1 MISHGVNEMSTDK
14 ALKIVPADV
23 KSKIT
28 SMIRSTLKERD
39 VEGLLIFYRDVLEV
53 VVNVHLAKEIIG
65 EENVKILVT
74 KGRFIAKQPREE
86 MDFPAVNKFL
96 NLPPEN
102 VIFANKGNALREIRE
117 VFSDDVRFGF
127 GLESVPALNYNL
139 SYLLL
144 RDMARREIEKKT
156 YAPPSKRPVSQREKF
171 IQRTIAHHKSQIRL
185 GGLLAFLLAETENR
199 SVIGSPNKTE
209 WLLGLF
215 TKFGTYH
222 ACDFLPLAGL
232 YRTQVI
238 QLANYL
244 GLQDYLS
251 TKPLKSPSTYE
262 YFFNLEVEKVDRV
275 LIRLESATTVEE
287 IFEET
292 SIPLESIKKVEYYY
306 KASNY
311 ARSVPLIPEL

>member
-1 MISHGVNEMSTDK
+1 MISRGVNEMSTDK

-28 SMIRSTLKERD
+28 SLISTNLMKRD
-39 VEGLLIFYRDVLEV
+39 IEGLLIFYRDCLEV

-65 EENVKILVT
+65 EENVKLLVT
-74 KGRFIAKQPREE
+74 KGRFVAKQPREE
-86 MDFPAVNKFL
+86 MDLPAVNKYL
-96 NLPPEN
+96 NLPSEN
-102 VIFANKGNALREIRE
+102 VIFVNKGPILQEINE
-117 VFSDDVRFGF
+117 VLSEHHDIRFGV
-127 GLESVPALNYNL
+127 EAVPTLNYNL

-144 RDMARREIEKKT
+144 RDMERREIEKKT
-156 YAPPSKRPVSQREKF
+156 YAPPSKKPVSKREKF

-185 GGLLAFLLAETENR
+185 GVLLAFLLAETENR

-209 WLLGLF
+209 WSLGLF
-215 TKFGTYH
+215 TKFGNYH

-238 QLANYL
+238 QLAKYL
-244 GLQDYLS
+244 GLQDYLTS
-251 TKPLKSPSTYE
+251 KQLKSPSTYE
-262 YFFNLEVEKVDRV
+262 YFFSTTVNKVDRI
-275 LIRLESATTVEE
+275 LIRLETGSTAEE

-292 SIPLESIKKVEYYY
+292 RIPLDSIKKVEYYY

-311 ARSVPLIPEL
+311 ARCVPFIPEL